1 MIWDF
6 YHTFDPADKRLEVL
20 VGDFVDADGTRYNE
34 QNPGSVLLKGALP
47 VKYGEDPDAT
57 GESSQ
62 VDWIV
67 YRYADVLT
75 LLAEAIVRQGN
86 AVTTEAVDLLN
97 QVHTRAGLPSYKF
110 SDFAGA
116 DAFLEAVLT
125 ERGHETLG
133 SRVYVVLI

>member
-1 MIWDF
+1 MNRI
-6 YHTFDPADKRLEVL
+6 LE
-20 VGDFVDADGTRYNE
+20 
-34 QNPGSVLLKGALP
+34 SVLLKGALP

-97 QVHTRAGLPSYKF
+97 QVHTRAGLRLIS
-110 SDFAGA
+110 
-116 DAFLEAVLT
+116 LVTLQVLM
-125 ERGHETLG
+125 L
-133 SRVYVVLI
+133 S